1 MKSIIIALFLLA
13 AGSTMC
19 FAQCDKKVSITSS
32 KSEQLDDSGQ
42 VQGTRDEKTIVDIS
56 TTDVNVSVSGDDG
69 DQKLTGKVK
78 SKTCDWK
85 TPFKEG
91 KTVVTTTLSDNG
103 NDKDFTITIE
113 GKDGKITLVAES
125 PQMPGRKIRLVV
137 DKFEEKI

>member
-13 AGSTMC
+13 AGSTVC

-42 VQGTRDEKTIVDIS
+42 VQGTRDEKTTVDIS
-56 TTDVNVSVSGDDG
+56 ATDVNVLVSGDDG

-91 KTVVTTTLSDNG
+91 KTVVTTTLNDNG

-113 GKDGKITLVAES
+113 GKGGKITLVAES

>member
-1 MKSIIIALFLLA
+1 MKSIITALFLLA

-32 KSEQLDDSGQ
+32 RSEQLDNSGQ
-42 VQGTRDEKTIVDIS
+42 VQGTRDEKTTVDIS
-56 TTDVNVSVSGDDG
+56 KTDVNVSIVGDEG
-69 DQKLTGKVK
+69 EQKLTGKVK

-91 KTVVTTTLSDNG
+91 KLVVTTTLNDNG

-125 PQMPGRKIRLVV
+125 PQMPDRKIRLVV
-137 DKFEEKI
+137 DKFEEKN

>member
-1 MKSIIIALFLLA
+1 MRSIIIGLFLLV

-19 FAQCDKKVSITSS
+19 FAQCDKKVSIISS

-42 VQGTRDEKTIVDIS
+42 VQGSRDEKTIVDIS
-56 TTDVNVSVSGDDG
+56 TTDVNVSVASDEG
-69 DQKLTGKVK
+69 DQKLTGKIK

-91 KTVVTTTLSDNG
+91 KTVVTTTLNDNG

-113 GKDGKITLVAES
+113 GKDGKVTLVAES

>member
-42 VQGTRDEKTIVDIS
+42 VQGTRDEKTTVDIS
-56 TTDVNVSVSGDDG
+56 TTDVNVSIVGDDG

-85 TPFKEG
+85 TPYKEG
-91 KTVVTTTLSDNG
+91 KTVVTTTLNDGG

-113 GKDGKITLVAES
+113 GMDGKVTLVAES